1 MLEHDP
7 SDKSVDVHD
16 VVAASSANVSFDDRM
31 IDDVINN
38 GANEMVDD
46 ARRVAS
52 ERLLLLGIVLL
63 ADLLIKEVDSMAA
76 SPTISFFLVFCVLGV
91 LVWCS
96 WCCVTKRWE
105 RWGRTLNFQRSAKV
119 QYF

>member
-31 IDDVINN
+31 IDDDINN

-52 ERLLLLGIVLL
+52 ERLLLLGIGLS
-63 ADLLIKEVDSMAA
+63 ADLRRSLCS
-76 SPTISFFLVFCVLGV
+76 VFYWVLGA
-91 LVWCS
+91 
-96 WCCVTKRWE
+96 CVAAC
-105 RWGRTLNFQRSAKV
+105 FV
-119 QYF
+119 

>member
-7 SDKSVDVHD
+7 SDKSVDVH
-16 VVAASSANVSFDDRM
+16 VAASSANVSFDDRM
-31 IDDVINN
+31 IDDDINN

-63 ADLLIKEVDSMAA
+63 ADLHRRSKVDR
-76 SPTISFFLVFCVLGV
+76 LVLGV
-91 LVWCS
+91 LCFIGCWVLACF
-96 WCCVTKRWE
+96 V
-105 RWGRTLNFQRSAKV
+105 
-119 QYF
+119 